1 MGNDAARADGMD
13 EDHRDGL
20 TRRVLLQAGGAAAA
34 GLTVASGTASAAP
47 APVDV
52 GRVGE
57 GGKVEFPPWTASSER
72 PAGGPPNP
80 DAPDWRVGFAI
91 VGLGRL
97 AVEEIIPAFGEA
109 KYAKLAALVSG
120 TPDKAAAI
128 ARQCGI
134 KPESIYTYQ
143 EFDRIRDNPEV
154 DVVYIVLPNNM
165 HREYVVRTARAGK
178 HVLCEK
184 PMATSS
190 AECREM
196 IDACRQAGRKLMI
209 AYRCQYEPHHRTLI
223 RMTRERQLG
232 AVKLIEATNT
242 QNMGD
247 PEQWRLKRAMAGGG
261 SLPDIGIYCLSF
273 ARYVTGEEPVEVFAS
288 IHSTPNDARFREVEE
303 TVEFL
308 LRFPSG
314 VLAKLASSYGLHE
327 ARRGRVY
334 AEQGWIDLDP
344 AFAYEGL
351 RMRVGRREGRAE
363 SIAELRLAEKNQF
376 ALELDH
382 MAECVRGNRE
392 PHTPGE
398 EGLQDHLLMEAIYE
412 SARTGRPV
420 SLPRVDGR
428 DVTRGPAP
436 PEKEQGA

>member
-1 MGNDAARADGMD
+1 MAGMD
-13 EDHRDGL
+13 GERDGL
-20 TRRVLLQAGGAAAA
+20 TRRALLQAGGAATAA
-34 GLTVASGTASAAP
+34 GLAVAAGGTAHA

-57 GGKVEFPPWTASSER
+57 GGKVEFPPWTAPTER
-72 PAGGPPNP
+72 PSGGPENP
-80 DAPDWRVGFAI
+80 DAPARRVGVAV

-97 AVEEIIPAFGEA
+97 AVEEIIPAFGQA
-109 KYAKLAALVSG
+109 KHAKLAGLVSG
-120 TPDKAAAI
+120 TPDKAAAL
-128 ARQCGI
+128 ARQYGVR
-134 KPESIYTYQ
+134 PESVYAYQ
-143 EFDRIRDNPEV
+143 DFDRLRDNPEI
-154 DVVYIVLPNNM
+154 DIVYIVLPNSM
-165 HREYVVRTARAGK
+165 HREYVVRAARAGK

-209 AYRCQYEPHHRTLI
+209 AYRCQYEPHHRMLI
-223 RMTRERQLG
+223 RMARERQLG

-261 SLPDIGIYCLSF
+261 SMPDIGIYCLSL

-288 IHSTPNDARFREVEE
+288 ISSTPNDARFREVEE

-314 VLAKLASSYGLHE
+314 VLAKLGASYGLHE
-327 ARRGRVY
+327 ARRARVY

-363 SIAELRLAEKNQF
+363 SIAELRLAEANQF

-392 PHTPGE
+392 PHTAGE
-398 EGLQDHLLMEAIYE
+398 EGLQDHLLMEAIYQ
-412 SARTGRPV
+412 SARTGAPV
-420 SLPRVDGR
+420 SLPRLDGR

-436 PEKEQGA
+436 PEEGQGA